1 MSSLSFIQICCF
13 LYQQGSSSVS
23 LWSGDVSM
31 TMSAVGAVSVV
42 SASTGLATRH

>member
-1 MSSLSFIQICCF
+1 MKDCWRLM
-13 LYQQGSSSVS
+13 LVVRGKLGSSSVS
-23 LWSGDVSM
+23 VQSGDVSM